1 MSVQILQDLRVSGI
15 AQVIVVLKRRVVA
28 GSPSEAVISLERR
41 FVPSDLSQ
49 DSALARATG
58 KMGGPLP
65 PVRYFKHLGIAL
77 GTVDRRGYAAL
88 RADRDRVDR
97 VLSAPV
103 LSLIRPRNVA
113 AAALR
118 TRVTWGIRFLAV
130 PALWADGIT
139 GKGVLVGHLDTG
151 ADGRHPSLRGA
162 ITAFTEFDAFG
173 REVHP
178 PPRPHDTDEH
188 GTHTAATIA
197 GRMVG
202 GRSVGV
208 APGATLA
215 SAIVVEGGN
224 AVARVLGGMD
234 WAVGQGVRVL
244 SMSLGF
250 RGYIEDFLPIT
261 RILRERNVL
270 PVFAVGNEGP
280 GTSRSPGNY
289 PAALSVGA
297 VDEGGAIAD
306 FSSSQRFRRKK
317 DPIVPDLAAPGVGV
331 ISAKPGGGWQAMDG
345 TSMATPHVAGLAA
358 LLFQARPDATANQ
371 VERAIFRSCTRGPG
385 VSPER
390 GSRGIPHAPRAL
402 RELKEK
408 TR

>member
-1 MSVQILQDLRVSGI
+1 MQILQDLRVSGI
-15 AQVIVVLKRRVVA
+15 AQVIVVLTRRVVA
-28 GSPSEAVISLERR
+28 GSPSEAVVSLQRH
-41 FVPSDLSQ
+41 FVPSELSQ
-49 DSALARATG
+49 DGALARASG
-58 KMGGPLP
+58 KTGGPP
-65 PVRYFKHLGIAL
+65 PPMRYFEHLGIAL

-88 RADRDRVDR
+88 RADRARVER

-103 LSLIRPRNVA
+103 LSLIRPRNIT

-118 TRVTWGIRFLAV
+118 TRVTWGIRFLDV
-130 PALWADGIT
+130 PALWAGGVT

-151 ADGRHPSLRGA
+151 ADGRHPALRGA
-162 ITAFTEFDAFG
+162 IAAFTEFDEFG
-173 REVHP
+173 REV
-178 PPRPHDTDEH
+178 RPSSKPYDTDEH

-197 GRMVG
+197 GRKVG

-208 APGATLA
+208 APGARLA
-215 SAIVVEGGN
+215 SAIVIEGGN

-250 RGYIEDFLPIT
+250 RGYIEDFFPIT
-261 RILRERNVL
+261 RILRERNIL

-289 PAALSVGA
+289 AAALSVGA
-297 VDEGGAIAD
+297 VDEEGAIAD
-306 FSSSQRFRRKK
+306 FSSSQRFKRKK
-317 DPIVPDLAAPGVGV
+317 DSIVPDLAAPGVGV

-345 TSMATPHVAGLAA
+345 TSMATPHVAGVAA
-358 LLFQARPDATANQ
+358 LLFQARPDATADQ

-385 VSPER
+385 VPPER
-390 GSRGIPHAPRAL
+390 GNRGIPHAPRAL
-402 RELKEK
+402 HELQ
-408 TR
+408 RMR

>member
-1 MSVQILQDLRVSGI
+1 MSLQIVRDLRASGI
-15 AQVIVVLKRRVVA
+15 AQVIVLFKPGVLA
-28 GSPSEAVISLERR
+28 GRASEALVSLGKH
-41 FVPSDLSQ
+41 FVSSELSQ
-49 DSALARATG
+49 DGALARASG
-58 KMGGPLP
+58 KTGGPP
-65 PVRYFKHLGIAL
+65 PPMRYFEHLGIAL

-88 RADRDRVDR
+88 RADRARVER

-103 LSLIRPRNVA
+103 LSLIRPRNIT

-118 TRVTWGIRFLAV
+118 TRVTWGIRFLDV
-130 PALWADGIT
+130 PALWAGGVT

-151 ADGRHPSLRGA
+151 ADGRHPALRGA
-162 ITAFTEFDAFG
+162 IAAFTEFDEFG
-173 REVHP
+173 REV
-178 PPRPHDTDEH
+178 RPSSKPYDTDEH

-197 GRMVG
+197 GRKVG

-208 APGATLA
+208 APGARLA
-215 SAIVVEGGN
+215 SAIVIEGGN

-250 RGYIEDFLPIT
+250 RGYIEDFFPIT
-261 RILRERNVL
+261 RILRERNIL

-289 PAALSVGA
+289 AAALSVGA
-297 VDEGGAIAD
+297 VDEEGAIAD
-306 FSSSQRFRRKK
+306 FSSSQRFKRKK
-317 DPIVPDLAAPGVGV
+317 DSIVPDLAAPGVGV

-345 TSMATPHVAGLAA
+345 TSMATPHVAGVAA
-358 LLFQARPDATANQ
+358 LLFQARPDATADQ

-385 VSPER
+385 VPPER
-390 GSRGIPHAPRAL
+390 GNRGIPHAPRAL
-402 RELKEK
+402 HELQ
-408 TR
+408 RMR

>member
-1 MSVQILQDLRVSGI
+1 MSVQILQDFRVSGI

-28 GSPSEAVISLERR
+28 SGSSKALASLARH
-41 FVPSDLSQ
+41 FVPSELSQ
-49 DSALARATG
+49 DSALARTVG
-58 KMGGPLP
+58 KRGGPLP

-88 RADRDRVDR
+88 RADRDRVER

-118 TRVTWGIRFLAV
+118 TRLTWGIGFLGV
-130 PALWADGIT
+130 PALWAEGIT
-139 GKGVLVGHLDTG
+139 GRGVLVGHLDTG
-151 ADGRHPSLRGA
+151 ADGRHPALRGA
-162 ITAFTEFDAFG
+162 IAAFTEFDALG
-173 REVHP
+173 REVRP
-178 PPRPHDTDEH
+178 PPRPHDTDGH

-197 GRMVG
+197 GREVG
-202 GRSVGV
+202 GRRVGV

-215 SAIVVEGGN
+215 SAIVIEGGN

-234 WAVGQGVRVL
+234 WAVGQGIRVL

-297 VDEGGAIAD
+297 VDEGGVIAD
-306 FSSSQRFRRKK
+306 FSSSQRFRRKR

-331 ISAKPGGGWQAMDG
+331 ISAKPGGGWQTMDG

-371 VERAIFRSCTRGPG
+371 VERAIFQSCTRAPG

-390 GSRGIPHAPRAL
+390 GNRGVPHAHRAL

>member
-1 MSVQILQDLRVSGI
+1 VQILRDLRVSGI
-15 AQVIVVLKRRVVA
+15 AQVIVVLTRRVVA
-28 GSPSEAVISLERR
+28 GNPSAAVVSLGKH
-41 FVPSDLSQ
+41 FVSSDLSQ
-49 DSALARATG
+49 NSALARAVG
-58 KMGGPLP
+58 KLGGPLP

-77 GTVDRRGYAAL
+77 GTVDRRGYTAL
-88 RADRDRVDR
+88 RADRDRVER

-118 TRVTWGIRFLAV
+118 TRVTWGIGFLDA
-130 PALWADGIT
+130 PALWAEGVT

-151 ADGRHPSLRGA
+151 ADGRHPALRGA
-162 ITAFTEFDAFG
+162 IAAFTEFDDFG

-197 GRMVG
+197 GRKVG

-215 SAIVVEGGN
+215 SAIVIEGGN

-234 WAVGQGVRVL
+234 WAVGKGVRVL

-261 RILRERNVL
+261 RILRERNIL

-289 PAALSVGA
+289 AAALSVGA
-297 VDEGGAIAD
+297 VDEEGAIAD
-306 FSSSQRFRRKK
+306 FSSSHRFTRKK

-358 LLFQARPDATANQ
+358 LLFQARPDATATQ
-371 VERAIFRSCTRGPG
+371 VERAIFRSCARGPG
-385 VSPER
+385 VSRER
-390 GSRGIPHAPRAL
+390 GNRGIPHAPRAL
-402 RELKEK
+402 RELKK
-408 TR
+408 KAR